1 MLRHP
6 RALSAPSALGLAL
19 GLALG
24 AGCSDGEASRG
35 GFSAEPVVVEVI
47 RVQPELVREVVS
59 LTGQLEAEL
68 SVKVRPDTPD
78 VLESIEFAE
87 GASVAKGDVLFT
99 LRNEQERARLRE
111 AEAERDLK
119 QLVFERTQKLA
130 QRDISSPAA
139 LDRARAELAREA
151 ARVEAA
157 RADLDRTTIRAPFD
171 GMMGAL
177 FVAPGARVEP
187 DIVLTQIDKID
198 RLQIVFSLPEIAV
211 GLARPGIPFE
221 FTVAPFPGETFPGEV
236 YFVAPTLDPRTR
248 RMLVKGWAPNA
259 DRRLRPGLFA
269 NIQAEI
275 GQHADTLM
283 VPESALALDREGT
296 FVWRVSDADVAERVA
311 VETGLRVHSRVQ
323 ILNGLDPGDRVVAAG
338 TNKVKSGS
346 VVRAAAPPASRLPE
360 SVDEAG
366 RAAAPPVPEA
376 AGEGS

>member
-6 RALSAPSALGLAL
+6 RRLPALCALA
-19 GLALG
+19 LALG
-24 AGCSDGEASRG
+24 AGCSEGEASRG
-35 GFSAEPVVVEVI
+35 GFQKGPVVVEVM

-68 SVKVRPDTPD
+68 SVKLRTDKPG
-78 VLESIEFAE
+78 VLETIEFAE

-111 AEAERDLK
+111 AEAERDLS

-130 QRDISSPAA
+130 KRDISSPAA
-139 LDRARAELAREA
+139 LDRARAELAREK
-151 ARVEAA
+151 ARVEGA
-157 RADLDRTTIRAPFD
+157 RADLERTTIRAPFD
-171 GMMGAL
+171 GMMGTL
-177 FVAPGARVEP
+177 YVAPGARIEP

-211 GLARPGIPFE
+211 GLARPGISFE
-221 FTVAPFPGETFPGEV
+221 FTVVPFPGETFPGEV
-236 YFVAPTLDPRTR
+236 YFVAPTLDPATR
-248 RMLVKGWAPNA
+248 RMLVKGWVTNA
-259 DRRLRPGLFA
+259 GRRLRPGLFA
-269 NIQAEI
+269 NIRAEI
-275 GQHADTLM
+275 RQHVDALM

-311 VETGLRVHSRVQ
+311 VETGLRAEGRVQ
-323 ILNGLDPGDRVVAAG
+323 IVSGLAPGNRVVAAG

-346 VVRAAAPPASRLPE
+346 VVRAAAPPSSGAPLPVE
-360 SVDEAG
+360 VPE
-366 RAAAPPVPEA
+366 RAAAPPAPQA

>member
-1 MLRHP
+1 MLRPP
-6 RALSAPSALGLAL
+6 RTPFSPYALGLML

-24 AGCSDGEASRG
+24 AGCSEGDASRG
-35 GFSAEPVVVEVI
+35 DFKPEPVVVEVI
-47 RVQPELVREVVS
+47 RVQPELVREVVA

-78 VLESIEFAE
+78 VLETIEFAE

-99 LRNEQERARLRE
+99 LRNQQERARLRE
-111 AEAERDLK
+111 AQAEYDLK
-119 QLVFERTQKLA
+119 KLVFERTQKLA
-130 QRDISSPAA
+130 KRDISSPAA
-139 LDRARAELAREA
+139 LDRARAELAREE

-157 RADLDRTTIRAPFD
+157 RADLERTTIRAPFD

-187 DIVLTQIDKID
+187 DVVLTQIDKID

-236 YFVAPTLDPRTR
+236 YFVAPTLDPQTR
-248 RMLVKGWAPNA
+248 RMLVKGWVPNPN
-259 DRRLRPGLFA
+259 RRLLPGLFA

-275 GQHADTLM
+275 GQHVDTLM
-283 VPESALALDREGT
+283 VPEAALALDREGT

-311 VETGLRVHSRVQ
+311 VETGLRVEGRVQ
-323 ILNGLDPGDRVVAAG
+323 ILNGLGAGDRVVAAG

-346 VVRAAAPPASRLPE
+346 VVRAAAPPASGLPG
-360 SVDEAG
+360 SVGVPG
-366 RAAAPPVPEA
+366 RAEAPPASQV